1 LDQTGNAYVTGISFA
16 GPDPIGEEDYL
27 TIKYNP
33 AGVQQWTA
41 RYNEPVSEPDRAT
54 AIAVDKAGNSF
65 VTGYSQGVGLDIA
78 TVKYN
83 ASETHN
89 GWRDMMDLHIPVILP
104 IPSHWTMPETF
115 M

>member
-1 LDQTGNAYVTGISFA
+1 
-16 GPDPIGEEDYL
+16 
-27 TIKYNP
+27 
-33 AGVQQWTA
+33 
-41 RYNEPVSEPDRAT
+41 
-54 AIAVDKAGNSF
+54 